1 LPAYD
6 TSPLAENLAATWFV
20 AGSVAW
26 TVASFILLYI
36 YAFPFGELREATL
49 RHLRAAATSAAAA
62 AGLGRVS
69 GESDNSSAA
78 EAEPGMQKANTAV
91 EAAAAAAGQ
100 SDDSTEEDETSRLM
114 YSNLRAA
121 TEYSNLRAATLLHE
135 EREASSKGF
144 PQSYL

>member
-1 LPAYD
+1 MPAYD

-91 EAAAAAAGQ
+91 EAAA
-100 SDDSTEEDETSRLM
+100 
-114 YSNLRAA
+114 

-135 EREASSKGF
+135 EREASSKGC